1 MREEAEPF
9 ALARPIYS
17 VIATKITHFGA
28 DEAETVI
35 SSTAGAKVIYVRTS
49 SRSQWC

>member
-9 ALARPIYS
+9 AITRPIHS

-35 SSTAGAKVIYVRTS
+35 SSTTGATVLYIRTS
-49 SRSQWC
+49 SRSQRC